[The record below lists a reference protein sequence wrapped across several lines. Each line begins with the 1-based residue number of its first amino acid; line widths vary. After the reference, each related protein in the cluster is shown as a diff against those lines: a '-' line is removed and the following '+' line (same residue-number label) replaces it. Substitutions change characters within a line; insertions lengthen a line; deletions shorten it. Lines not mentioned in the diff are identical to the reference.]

1 RELWLLVLFFSGISF
16 VGYLARHAI
25 GSAKGYQWAGVLGGI
40 VSSTAVTLTF
50 ARLSRREPPL
60 ARALAIGA
68 VGAGAMVFPRIF
80 IATLVLNR
88 DVAAWIGRLTGAAF
102 AVAVVIFVLSL
113 RRSSAD
119 SKRLEG
125 PKNPLQLWP
134 ALQMA
139 LTFQVVLFVV
149 QYVQRGF

>member
-1 RELWLLVLFFSGISF
+1 
-16 VGYLARHAI
+16 
-25 GSAKGYQWAGVLGGI
+25 
-40 VSSTAVTLTF
+40 
-50 ARLSRREPPL
+50 
-60 ARALAIGA
+60 
-68 VGAGAMVFPRIF
+68 PRIF

-139 LTFQVVLFVV
+139 LTFQGVLFFV
-149 QYVQRGF
+149 QYVQRGFGDAGLLVSGAVVGLTDVDALTLSMSRGASGGIEPLLAARAIAVGILANCGLKTAIAIGFGNNDFRRFT